1 MISLKITGIKEV
13 QSALRN
19 LASEQIPYAMAT
31 AINSTAFKVMN
42 AERNEIKTVFDRPTP
57 WIQKSIR
64 YTKATKDNLEAIVYP
79 HSEGTKT
86 LLPSVVGGQRE
97 VKPYERLMR
106 NAGILPAGRYV
117 VPSHACK
124 LDRYGNA
131 DSDVIGAILK
141 SLGLLSAAMQAGRK
155 LTRKRSKALN
165 QSETYFVG
173 GQGAARH
180 LAPGIWQRSASRAV
194 KPILLFVTRAVYER
208 RYRFDE
214 IGEREVR
221 KVFVG
226 EMKTAIQKAID
237 TAR

>member
-1 MISLKITGIKEV
+1 MISVDVRGIKEV

-19 LASEQIPYAMAT
+19 LASEQMPYAMAT

-97 VKPYERLMR
+97 VKPYERLMM
-106 NAGILPAGRYV
+106 NAGILPSGRYV
-117 VPSHACK
+117 VPSRSCK
-124 LDRYGNA
+124 MDRYGNA
-131 DSDVIGAILK
+131 DQDVISAILK
-141 SLGLLSAAMQAGRK
+141 SLGLLSAAMAAGRK
-155 LTRKRSKALN
+155 MTRKRGKALN
-165 QSETYFVG
+165 QSATYFVG
-173 GQGAARH
+173 GQGAAKH
-180 LAPGIWQRSASRAV
+180 LALGIWQRSAGRAV
-194 KPILLFVTRAVYER
+194 KPVLLFVTRAVYER

-214 IGEREVR
+214 VGEKEVR
-221 KVFVG
+221 KVFAD
-226 EMKTAIQKAID
+226 EMKVAIQKAID